1 MQKLVFVVAFI
12 FGITTQAFAK
22 NEIVQ
27 KTDDFSGLEMVTF
40 KKPLKFERTKGG
52 FMPVATA
59 WLTPE
64 IARKQDGTVDWMRLQ
79 LIVKCNQTGMITRDP
94 VRAAQA
100 TGGNLKLKLDD
111 NIIELKAINQLSE
124 VDFDN
129 SVIQGAYYADYTEQS
144 MFSLSVEQLQAISS
158 ASIVRA
164 RLTGMN
170 DLYYDLP
177 HKHYQIHQ
185 DWLEEMRKFYQTV
198 YHQEG

>member
-1 MQKLVFVVAFI
+1 MQKLFFVIVI
-12 FGITTQAFAK
+12 ILGITTTAFAK

-27 KTDDFSGLEMVTF
+27 NTDDFSGLEMVTF

-64 IARKQDGTVDWMRLQ
+64 IARKQDGTVDWIRLR

-94 VRAAQA
+94 VRASQA
-100 TGGNLKLKLDD
+100 NGGTLKLKLDD
-111 NIIELKAINQLSE
+111 NVIELKAINQLSE

-129 SVIQGAYYADYTEQS
+129 SLVQGAYYADYTEQS
-144 MFSLSVEQLQAISS
+144 IFSLSPEQLHTISA
-158 ASIVRA
+158 ASTVKA

-170 DLYYDLP
+170 GLYYDLP
-177 HKHYQIHQ
+177 HKHYKIHQ
-185 DWLEEMRKFYQTV
+185 DWLEEIRRFYNTAYQ
-198 YHQEG
+198 QG